1 MNVKVNFA
9 GLRNYKGL
17 QVKAREFI
25 ENPNRDSE
33 NLNFMEIITTYT
45 ESSGID
51 RVEYFCHS
59 NSGCRV
65 LTQERALEILKQ
77 WGEK

>member
-9 GLRNYKGL
+9 GIRNYKGL
-17 QVKAREFI
+17 QVKGREFI
-25 ENPNRDSE
+25 ENPNRDSD
-33 NLNFMEIITTYT
+33 NLNFMEIITTYS
-45 ESSGID
+45 EAEVFRI
-51 RVEYFCHS
+51 EYFCHS

-77 WGEK
+77 WGV

>member
-9 GLRNYKGL
+9 GIRNYKGL

-25 ENPNRDSE
+25 ENPNRDSD

-45 ESSGID
+45 GFHDID
-51 RVEYFCHS
+51 RMEYFCHS

-77 WGEK
+77 WGV

>member
-9 GLRNYKGL
+9 GIRNYKGL

-33 NLNFMEIITTYT
+33 NLNFMEIITTYSET
-45 ESSGID
+45 EVCRI
-51 RVEYFCHS
+51 EYFCHS

-65 LTQERALEILKQ
+65 LTQERALEILRQ
-77 WGEK
+77 WGAK